1 MWPDTSEE
9 VSLVFRR
16 LPAAGLAL
24 AVSIVLSACGGATSQ
39 APSVAPSTEAST
51 EPSQGGAACEPAA
64 VDADF
69 AGAVSIK
76 DFTMNPTTV
85 TIKVGETVA
94 WTNDDSASHTATMDD
109 VDCSTDSI
117 ASGTT
122 AKLKFNVAGTY
133 KYHCRIHA
141 SMTGFTVEVTP

>member
-1 MWPDTSEE
+1 
-9 VSLVFRR
+9 VFRR

-24 AVSIVLSACGGATSQ
+24 ALSIVLAGCGGATSQ
-39 APSVAPSTEAST
+39 APSPVPSADASGAPSQSPA
-51 EPSQGGAACEPAA
+51 AACEPAA

-69 AGAVSIK
+69 AGTVSIK
-76 DFTMNPTTV
+76 NFTMDPTTV
-85 TIKVGETVA
+85 MIKAGEAVA
-94 WTNDDSASHTATMDD
+94 WTNDDAPSHTATMDD
-109 VDCSTDSI
+109 VECSTDSI

-141 SMTGFTVEVTP
+141 SMTGFIVEVAP

>member
-1 MWPDTSEE
+1 MI
-9 VSLVFRR
+9 RR

-24 AVSIVLSACGGATSQ
+24 AISIVLAGCGGATSQ

-51 EPSQGGAACEPAA
+51 EPSQGGAAACEPAA

-69 AGAVSIK
+69 AGTVSIK
-76 DFTMNPTTV
+76 NFAMDPTTV
-85 TIKVGETVA
+85 TIKAGEAVA

-117 ASGTT
+117 AVGTT